1 MLLERIKQ
9 LSKDRGKS
17 IKEVAIAIGFS
28 ENALYKWNKQSPSS
42 ADIQKVA
49 EYFDVSTDY
58 LLGRTDHK
66 NLAREVKRYENFDKL
81 SNQDVASELNFLLE
95 QLGSDNYALLFDGD
109 EIDDETRELLISSLK
124 NTYNIA
130 KSFINKKS

>member
-1 MLLERIKQ
+1 MLLERIKE
-9 LSKDRGKS
+9 LSKERGKN
-17 IKEVAIAIGFS
+17 IKEVAIDVGFS

-42 ADIQKVA
+42 KDIQKVA

-58 LLGRTDHK
+58 LLGLTEYK
-66 NLAREVKRYENFDKL
+66 NLARDVKRYENFDKL
-81 SNQDVASELNFLLE
+81 SNQDVASELNFLLK
-95 QLGSDNYALLFDGD
+95 QLGSDNFALLFDGN

-130 KSFINKKS
+130 QSLINKKS